1 MLQSVQVP
9 VNLEAG
15 AVKKFADDMEA
26 LKKKVRD
33 PRVLKSHNGNSI
45 GVTSQRPWLMALVIS
60 SLNPQGR
67 FPSMP
72 FRFTT
77 WCAQHC

>member
-26 LKKKVRD
+26 LKKKVKD
-33 PRVLKSHNGNSI
+33 PHVLKSPFGNSI
-45 GVTSQRPWLMALVIS
+45 GKTYRSP
-60 SLNPQGR
+60 G
-67 FPSMP
+67 
-72 FRFTT
+72 
-77 WCAQHC
+77 